1 MTDIVDIPEMVS
13 DLTPA
18 LTDGAHL
25 FFETPFSEYTVS
37 EGLLLLILLAGFLW
51 FPIWLFKGGF

>member
-1 MTDIVDIPEMVS
+1 MTDVVDIAEAVS

-18 LTDGAHL
+18 LADGAHL
-25 FFETPFSEYTVS
+25 FFETPFSEYMVS

-51 FPIWLFKGGF
+51 ILIWLFKGGF